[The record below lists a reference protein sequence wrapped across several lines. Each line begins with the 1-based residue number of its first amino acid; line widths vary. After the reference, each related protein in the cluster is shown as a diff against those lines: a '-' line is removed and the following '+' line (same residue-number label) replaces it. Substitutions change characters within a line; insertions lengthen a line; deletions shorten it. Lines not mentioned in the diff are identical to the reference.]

1 MWFYDATKGW
11 VSTTDTFTPN
21 NGSPQFVAGAVDLKT
36 GNFYFGGFSGQY
48 FYLYKWI
55 PSTGAFSN
63 VGTVRM
69 PVSGTANG
77 DMAFDASGN
86 LYIVQSSSKTIV
98 YSVTSQS
105 LSNANGGAIT
115 ASPSNSD
122 SVSLQNVNGMAFNTT
137 GTIYVGNGS
146 TAQEYDVSGSTGWSP
161 VGEAISKLGTSTDL
175 ASCNS
180 PANLTVQKNV
190 GGRVSPDDQFRLSV
204 KSGSTESANA
214 VTTGSATGIQSE
226 QIGPLPVHQGST
238 YTVSEGM
245 ASGSV
250 NSMSSYESSLV
261 CKSGNTTLTVTNGQV
276 TIPNDSGATVNCVFT
291 NSPVMATVNL
301 RKRVQDTTGASS
313 PGQGWSLG
321 ATIPSSSPA
330 GASISPAGNQT
341 TDSTGNTGQQVITF
355 PKFAATADV
364 TVSEEQQT
372 GYDFAS
378 GSCAVKHL
386 DSTTTTISL
395 TSGSQT
401 LSGIKPGDAVSCT
414 FTNKQKAGTATW
426 EKVSSDGATL
436 LGRSTWTLTGPNVP
450 ASTVIQDCTSGSGTT
465 CPAGAYMDQNPVPGQ
480 FSLTGLAWGSYT
492 LTEKSAPDGYVLD
505 ATPHSFTISGASLG
519 TTVTGSP
526 FKNSPES
533 ALLTLVK
540 KVTNTHGGTATPTDW
555 TLTATGTGKT
565 ISGKTG
571 DAAIT
576 TATVPLGTYTLTESN
591 GPAGYD
597 PSSWSCTGAT
607 VSNNSVTLAQGNSA
621 TCTITNSDRPGS
633 VTWTKKDSSGSLL
646 NGSEWTLTPPGAPA
660 VTITDCTTSTCPT
673 GDLKDQD
680 PAPGKF
686 KLTNLSWGSYT
697 LTEAKAPMGYVLDT
711 TSHTFTVG
719 PDATKNQVGVPG
731 PTSIGD
737 FTNTQAKV
745 PVLPL
750 TGGTSADAFLI
761 AGGAALAAAG
771 LGGCWS
777 RRRSHRADAH

>member
-1 MWFYDATKGW
+1 
-11 VSTTDTFTPN
+11 
-21 NGSPQFVAGAVDLKT
+21 
-36 GNFYFGGFSGQY
+36 
-48 FYLYKWI
+48 
-55 PSTGAFSN
+55 
-63 VGTVRM
+63 
-69 PVSGTANG
+69 
-77 DMAFDASGN
+77 MAFDASGN
-86 LYIVQSSSKTIV
+86 LYIVQSSTATIV

-105 LSNANGGAIT
+105 LSSANGGSIA
-115 ASPSNSD
+115 ASRSNSD
-122 SVSLQNVNGMAFNTT
+122 SVTLQGVNGMAFNTT
-137 GTIYVGNGS
+137 GTMYLGNGS
-146 TAQEYDVSGSTGWSP
+146 TAQEYNISGSAGWAT
-161 VGEAISKLGTSTDL
+161 VGSSIPQLGNSTDL

-190 GGRVSPDDQFRLSV
+190 TGRLSADDQFQLSV
-204 KSGSTESANA
+204 SSGSTVLSSA
-214 VTTGSATGIQSE
+214 VTDGSVTGIQSK
-226 QIGPLPVHQGST
+226 QIGPLPVIQGSI
-238 YTVSEGM
+238 YTVSEKM

-250 NSMSSYESSLV
+250 NAMSSYESSLV
-261 CKSGNTTLTVTNGQV
+261 CTSGNTTLPVTNGQV
-276 TIPNDSGATVNCVFT
+276 TIPNVSGATVNCVFT
-291 NSPVMATVNL
+291 NAPVKATVNL
-301 RKRVQDTTGASS
+301 SKTVQDITGAQS

-321 ATIPSSSPA
+321 ATIPSSSPT
-330 GASISPAGNQT
+330 GATISPSGNQT

-355 PKFAATADV
+355 PKFASTADV
-364 TVSEEQQT
+364 TVSEVQQT

-378 GSCAVKHL
+378 GSCGVKHI
-386 DSTTTTISL
+386 DSTTTTIPL

-401 LSGIKPGDAVSCT
+401 LSGIKPGDAVACT
-414 FTNKQKAGTATW
+414 FTNKQKAGTAAW
-426 EKVSSDGATL
+426 KKVAPDGTTL
-436 LGRSTWTLTGPNVP
+436 LGGSTWTLTGPNVP
-450 ASTVIQDCTSGSGTT
+450 SNTVVTDCTSGTGNT
-465 CPAGAYMDQNPVPGQ
+465 CPAGAYKDQDPVAGQ

-492 LTEKSAPDGYVLD
+492 LTEKSAPTGYVVD
-505 ATPHSFTISGASLG
+505 TTPRSFTISGTSLS

-526 FKNSPES
+526 FRNSPQS
-533 ALLTLVK
+533 AILTLVK
-540 KVTNTHGGTATPTDW
+540 TVTNTHGGTATPTDW

-607 VSNNSVTLAQGNSA
+607 VSNNSVTLAQGVSA
-621 TCTITNSDRPGS
+621 TCTITNSDEPGS
-633 VTWTKKDSSGSLL
+633 VTWTKKDTSGSLL
-646 NGSEWTLTPPGAPA
+646 NGSEWTLTPPGASA

-697 LTEAKAPMGYVLDT
+697 LTEARAPIGYVLDT

-750 TGGTSADAFLI
+750 TGGMSADAFLI

-771 LGGCWS
+771 FGGWWS